1 MVLEI
6 SLNILSHQTENLGK
20 FFVNGY
26 AHERCF
32 NAVQIRMIF
41 LSMIVISAND
51 IRFRGQHIIALI
63 FWCLYLVIYSAKFDN
78 KS

>member
-26 AHERCF
+26 AHERCY

-51 IRFRGQHIIALI
+51 NSFSWPAHHRTHI
-63 FWCLYLVIYSAKFDN
+63 LVPLLSDLLC
-78 KS
+78 